1 MPLYTR
7 LTLSCS
13 CCAAASL
20 PHTTLRHAAPCCA
33 TAVSYTQTADATQY
47 QASQENFTAEMTGL
61 SDALKAAR
69 LQQRTATRAARAAEA
84 KLQSLQEELKTLLE
98 VCALLQLLCEHCHYT
113 SRGVWTG
120 GVVCVLACLLVR
132 FVSLQEELKTLLE
145 VCALLLS
152 AIWLCVLYSGEMT
165 VLAAMSEHS
174 EHLAVSRALPLRQ
187 SWCVS
192 GWGCVRACVPAGS
205 VCGSAGGWCCS
216 RLPASRLRMMSWVWY
231 VEVVTL
237 PPAVVTH
244 THCASLGTGLLGSSS
259 ARHLTCFCPV
269 AHTCYVNCEMNARA
283 LGACAYPV
291 PTHMHPMRTCLDTLN
306 RLCRASR
313 SPVTTGSASMR
324 RRCNS
329 TRCRWRQRSRRQRQ
343 RRRAWRSTSSS
354 SSRRWRRSEPRR
366 RSYARHSRCRF

>member
-20 PHTTLRHAAPCCA
+20 PHTMLRHAAPCCA

-98 VCALLQLLCEHCHYT
+98 VCP
-113 SRGVWTG
+113 
-120 GVVCVLACLLVR
+120 
-132 FVSLQEELKTLLE
+132 
-145 VCALLLS
+145 LLLS

-165 VLAAMSEHS
+165 VLAAMSEHI
-174 EHLAVSRALPLRQ
+174 AVSRALPLRQ

-192 GWGCVRACVPAGS
+192 ECGCVRACVPAGS

-244 THCASLGTGLLGSSS
+244 THCAGLRTGLLGSSS
-259 ARHLTCFCPV
+259 ARHLLSPGC
-269 AHTCYVNCEMNARA
+269 AHM
-283 LGACAYPV
+283 L
-291 PTHMHPMRTCLDTLN
+291 
-306 RLCRASR
+306 
-313 SPVTTGSASMR
+313 
-324 RRCNS
+324 
-329 TRCRWRQRSRRQRQ
+329 RQL
-343 RRRAWRSTSSS
+343 
-354 SSRRWRRSEPRR
+354 
-366 RSYARHSRCRF
+366 

>member
-1 MPLYTR
+1 
-7 LTLSCS
+7 
-13 CCAAASL
+13 
-20 PHTTLRHAAPCCA
+20 
-33 TAVSYTQTADATQY
+33 
-47 QASQENFTAEMTGL
+47 MTGL

-98 VCALLQLLCEHCHYT
+98 VCALL
-113 SRGVWTG
+113 
-120 GVVCVLACLLVR
+120 
-132 FVSLQEELKTLLE
+132 
-145 VCALLLS
+145 LS

-165 VLAAMSEHS
+165 VLAAMSEHI
-174 EHLAVSRALPLRQ
+174 AVSRALPLRQ

-192 GWGCVRACVPAGS
+192 EWGCVRACVPAGS

-244 THCASLGTGLLGSSS
+244 THCASLGTGLLGLSS